1 MYREALKTGF
11 YELQAA
17 RDRYREGCMS
27 GMHKELVFRFIEVR
41 TPAVLWEIV
50 NLGLV
55 SGTYIHFLNTFGKL
69 EAHFEYVSCWNNIQE
84 LLSRPKVCG
93 LGIVC
98 SRVLQWLRGSCEE
111 SFNTCSALDI
121 WFRTLSCLDFLIC
134 FLRNFGKRTFVGAC
148 IPFFFSTRTTR
159 CMLSF
164 GILAQPH
171 ARTLFRQ
178 TIEDFLTELG
188 FLFLFEDCI

>member
-41 TPAVLWEIV
+41 SPAVLWEII

-55 SGTYIHFLNTFGKL
+55 SAAHVQRGRPYFLNTLGKL
-69 EAHFEYVSCWNNIQE
+69 EVHFEYISCWNNIQK
-84 LLSRPKVCG
+84 LLWRPQVCG
-93 LGIVC
+93 LSIGC

-111 SFNTCSALDI
+111 SFSKWLRHLISQVVLC
-121 WFRTLSCLDFLIC
+121 WFPVFSV
-134 FLRNFGKRTFVGAC
+134 NFGKRTFVGVC
-148 IPFFFSTRTTR
+148 IAFFFYEDDQVHA
-159 CMLSF
+159 F
-164 GILAQPH
+164 IGILASYLGI
-171 ARTLFRQ
+171 RCFDKQ
-178 TIEDFLTELG
+178 TSKTF
-188 FLFLFEDCI
+188 

>member
-1 MYREALKTGF
+1 MLQGDLTPFKLLILVSGVCLKTWAFLCYLYSSINKAIEETDINYKSMMYREALKTGF

-69 EAHFEYVSCWNNIQE
+69 EVHFEYVSCWNNIQE

-111 SFNTCSALDI
+111 SFSTCPTLDI

-134 FLRNFGKRTFVGAC
+134 FLRK
-148 IPFFFSTRTTR
+148 
-159 CMLSF
+159 
-164 GILAQPH
+164 
-171 ARTLFRQ
+171 FR
-178 TIEDFLTELG
+178 
-188 FLFLFEDCI
+188 